1 MFTTFQTGCC
11 LIYVNDYIV
20 QYAIYWDLRRINPAK
35 RSQVVPEEAHTNKS
49 GEYQTIEYSE
59 RYGFSVEKLS
69 VIPECSLEISSSKA
83 EL

>member
-11 LIYVNDYIV
+11 LIYVNDYSV

-69 VIPECSLEISSSKA
+69 VIPE
-83 EL
+83 